1 MPKTEPSPE
10 CWSMGKRVAVL
21 YDDGKW
27 YPAEIVGHQ
36 PGKKDPYT
44 LRFETGETVD
54 TELPDKDIRPL
65 PDDPCDVCNKDE
77 CFEDDLHIRC
87 RRKRKLVPA
96 PWNGCVYRATADNLQ
111 SLL

>member
-1 MPKTEPSPE
+1 MPKVEHGPE
-10 CWSMGKRVAVL
+10 CWVVGKKVAVL

-27 YPAEIVGHQ
+27 YPAEIVNHE
-36 PGKKDPYT
+36 PGKQKEPFT

-77 CFEDDLHIRC
+77 CFEDDLLIRC
-87 RRKRKLVPA
+87 HFPPRTGGRVFSSRRE
-96 PWNGCVYRATADNLQ
+96 
-111 SLL
+111 